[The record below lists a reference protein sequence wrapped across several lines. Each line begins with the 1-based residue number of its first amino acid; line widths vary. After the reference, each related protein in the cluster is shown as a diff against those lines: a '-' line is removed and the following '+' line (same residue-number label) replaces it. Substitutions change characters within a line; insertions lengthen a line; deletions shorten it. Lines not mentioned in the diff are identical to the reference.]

1 MEYERS
7 AVLAVSSIYGID
19 ILEDNVDKCRERLF
33 GIFNEEYTG
42 IFRKRAK
49 EPCRKS
55 VMTIL
60 TRNILWGN
68 ALSLKTVGDHET
80 PIVFSEWSFPFH
92 DSRIQRR
99 DFMFSE
105 LLPPNL
111 QPGSV
116 QDLFSQDELVSDS
129 GNKVF
134 IPKEMH
140 TESPVHFLKLGDVHE

>member
-1 MEYERS
+1 
-7 AVLAVSSIYGID
+7 
-19 ILEDNVDKCRERLF
+19 
-33 GIFNEEYTG
+33 
-42 IFRKRAK
+42 
-49 EPCRKS
+49 
-55 VMTIL
+55 MTIL

-80 PIVFSEWSFPFH
+80 PIVFSELSFPFH